1 MSVRSIE
8 DVYPLSPMQQA
19 MLFQYQL
26 GPGSGL
32 YIQQVLCS
40 LHEPLNVPV
49 FRRAWN
55 QVLMRHPA
63 LRTSFRWQGT
73 GEPVQE
79 VHAKA
84 PLLFEEQD
92 WRDREPA
99 WQERHLARFLKLDRN
114 QGFDLTAAPLVR
126 LALFRLAEA
135 DYKLVLTYHHII
147 ADGWAR
153 YLVINEVFAWYDAYC
168 AGQDL
173 KLERPRPFRDHID
186 RLRQMS
192 RPESET
198 YWRQLL
204 KGFRAPTAVDVLPM
218 TDGPHEREGYAEQ
231 ETQLSDALTSRLSS
245 IAEQHQV
252 TLNTMVQGAWALL
265 LSRYTGE
272 DDIVYGAVRAC
283 RRSTVEGAGSIVG
296 LFLNTLPVRVRV
308 PPDQHLVAWLA
319 ELRDQHIEV
328 RDHEQ
333 SALSHVVGWS
343 EVPRGTPLFESIVV
357 FDRARLTARLQERGG
372 SWLSREFR
380 VIEDPAFALVLHAYS
395 EAQLL
400 LRILYDRRR
409 FDDATIERM
418 LGHLQTLLE
427 GMATGTDRP
436 LSDLPMLTAEETHQL
451 LVEWNQTRV
460 DYPQDRRIHELFE
473 AQAERSPD
481 ALAVSFEGEHLTYE
495 VLNRRCNQL
504 AHHLQKLGVGPET
517 LVGVYME
524 RSLEMVIALY
534 GILKAGGA
542 YLPLEPEYPVERL
555 AFMLEDAQVRVLLT
569 QERLA
574 GHLPNHSATV
584 VCVDSAW
591 KTLDQESADN
601 PVSGARP
608 EHAAYVIF
616 TSGSTG
622 KPKGVVN
629 THRGILN
636 RLLWMQDRYQLTEA
650 DRVLQKTPFGFDV
663 SVWEFFWPL
672 LVGARL
678 VVARPGGHRDS
689 TYLATLVAEQGITT
703 LHFVPSMLRLF
714 LEERDLQRCTSLRRV
729 ISSGEALP
737 YNLQQRFFERLDA
750 ELHNLY
756 GPTEAAVD
764 VSHWQCRRE
773 GDPRRI
779 VPIGRP
785 VANTQLYVLD
795 RCGQPVPIGVTGELH
810 IGGIQVARGYLHRPE
825 LTAER
830 FIPDPFRCSP
840 DARLYRTGDRAR
852 YWPDGSIE
860 FLGRLDFQV
869 KLRGFRIE
877 LGEIEVV
884 LHQHPAVCEVVVV
897 AREDVPGDQRLVA
910 YVVPVAAG
918 AVRPGALRKYL
929 ENRLPDY
936 MVPAA
941 FVELQAMPRL
951 ANGKVDRQ
959 SLPAPEWK
967 GQVARTHVPPSNEL
981 EEAIAGIWQ
990 EVLQVDKVGLDDSF
1004 FELGGHSLLV
1014 VQAHQRLVGITDMEL
1029 SITDLFR
1036 FPTIRSLTHYLGQE
1050 PDDGDQIWAQQA
1062 PDRAQARRAAMA
1074 RRRQQRQRIR
1084 TEISD
1089 GRN

>member
-1 MSVRSIE
+1 
-8 DVYPLSPMQQA
+8 MQQA

-40 LHEPLNVPV
+40 LHEDLNVPA
-49 FRRAWN
+49 FRWAWN

-63 LRTSFRWQGT
+63 LRTSFRWRGSS
-73 GEPVQE
+73 EPVQD
-79 VHAKA
+79 VHAQA
-84 PLLFEEQD
+84 HLFFEEQD
-92 WRDREPA
+92 WRAREPA
-99 WQERHLARFLKLDRN
+99 WQESQLARFLKRDRK
-114 QGFDLTAAPLVR
+114 QGFDLAQAPLLR

-135 DYKLVLTYHHII
+135 DYKLVVTYHHII

-153 YLVINEVFAWYDAYC
+153 YLVINEVFAWYGAYC
-168 AGQDL
+168 TGQDL
-173 KLERPRPFRDHID
+173 KLERPRPYRDHIE
-186 RLRQMS
+186 RLRQMG
-192 RPESET
+192 RLESEI

-204 KGFRAPTAVDVLPM
+204 KGFTAPTAVDLIPM
-218 TDGPHEREGYAEQ
+218 TDDSHAREGHGERE
-231 ETQLSDALTSRLSS
+231 TRLSEVLTSRLESV
-245 IAEQHQV
+245 AERHQA

-265 LSRYTGE
+265 LSRYAGE
-272 DDIVYGAVRAC
+272 DDIVFGAVRAC

-296 LFLNTLPVRVRV
+296 LFLNTLPVRVSIS
-308 PPDQHLVAWLA
+308 PDQSLAAWLG
-319 ELRDQHIEV
+319 ELREQHIAV

-333 SALSHVVGWS
+333 SALSQVVGWS

-357 FDRARLTARLQERGG
+357 FDRARLTTRLRERGG
-372 SWLSREFR
+372 SWLSREFQ
-380 VIEDPAFALVLHAYS
+380 VIEDPAFALVLHAYG
-395 EAQLL
+395 EAELL
-400 LRILYDRRR
+400 LRILYDRQR
-409 FDDATIERM
+409 FEDATVERM
-418 LGHLQTLLE
+418 LGHLKTLLE
-427 GMATGTDRP
+427 GMVIGSDRP
-436 LSDLPMLTAEETHQL
+436 LANLPMLTAEETHQL

-460 DYPQDRRIHELFE
+460 DYPQDRMIHELFE
-473 AQAERSPD
+473 AQVERTPD
-481 ALAVSFEGEHLTYE
+481 AIAVSFEGEHLTYE
-495 VLNRRCNQL
+495 VLNRRCNQV
-504 AHHLQKLGVGPET
+504 AHHLQELGVGPET

-524 RSLEMVIALY
+524 RSLEMVMALY

-555 AFMLEDAQVRVLLT
+555 AFMLEDAQARVLLT

-574 GHLPNHSATV
+574 GHLPTHSAAV

-591 KTLDQESADN
+591 KNLDQGSADN
-601 PVSGARP
+601 PESGALP

-678 VVARPGGHRDS
+678 VVARPGGHRDG
-689 TYLATLVAEQGITT
+689 TYLVKLIAEQGITT

-714 LEERDLQRCTSLRRV
+714 LEEGDLQRCTSLKRV
-729 ISSGEALP
+729 MCSGEALS
-737 YNLQQRFFERLDA
+737 YDLQELFFERLAA

-764 VSHWQCRRE
+764 VSHWQCRRD
-773 GDPRRI
+773 GDSRRI

-785 VANTQLYVLD
+785 VANTQLHILD
-795 RCGQPVPIGVTGELH
+795 RCGQPVPIGVAGELH

-830 FIPDPFRCSP
+830 FIPDPFCCSP

-852 YWPDGSIE
+852 YWPDGNIE

-877 LGEIEVV
+877 LGEIEAV
-884 LHQHPAVCEVVVV
+884 LNQHAAVRDSVVV
-897 AREDVPGDQRLVA
+897 AREDVPGDKRLVA

-918 AVRPGALRKYL
+918 AVRPRALWEFLRSK
-929 ENRLPDY
+929 LPDY

-941 FVELQAMPRL
+941 FVELQAVPRL
-951 ANGKVDRQ
+951 ASGKVDRQ
-959 SLPAPEWK
+959 SLPAPEWT
-967 GQVARTHVPPSNEL
+967 GQVERTHVPPSNEL
-981 EEAIAGIWQ
+981 EAAIASIWQ
-990 EVLQVDKVGLDDSF
+990 ELLQVDKVGLDDSF

-1014 VQAHQRLVGITDMEL
+1014 VQAHHRLTEITDMEL

-1036 FPTIRSLTHYLGQE
+1036 YPTIRALTHHLGQE
-1050 PDDGDQIWAQQA
+1050 PDAGGQIWVQRA

-1074 RRRQQRQRIR
+1074 RRWQQRQKIR
-1084 TEISD
+1084 MEIAD
-1089 GRN
+1089 GRS